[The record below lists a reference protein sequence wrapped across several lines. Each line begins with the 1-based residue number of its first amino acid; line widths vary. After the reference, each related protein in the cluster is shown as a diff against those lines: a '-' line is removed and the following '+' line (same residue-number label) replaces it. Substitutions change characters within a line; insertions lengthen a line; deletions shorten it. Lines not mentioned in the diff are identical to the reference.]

1 MLYCAI
7 VEKRCQLI
15 FVLPIVLTNIYSFT
29 ESCEYKL
36 SSLNEFLGDA
46 CDGDQDGDNV
56 GNKDDN
62 CRLVSNAGQEH
73 VNLNYDAK
81 GKYHVTM

>member
-1 MLYCAI
+1 MT
-7 VEKRCQLI
+7 RLI
-15 FVLPIVLTNIYSFT
+15 NDLCSELQRGYDKPIVLTNIYSFT
-29 ESCEYKL
+29 ESSEYKF

-46 CDGDQDGDNV
+46 CDDDQDGDNV
-56 GNKDDN
+56 SNNDDN

-81 GKYHVTM
+81 GK